1 MKKLILLSILCIL
14 SGSATAQTVKE
25 RTRIGKE
32 IRAVLN
38 AQVAAWNRGDIEGF
52 MEGYDK
58 SDGLVFLSGDSIT
71 RGWRQTLDRY
81 RRSYDS
87 KEKMGRLLFTD
98 LEIYVYS
105 REVAVVIGSW
115 LLERTG
121 DRPHGKFSLVFRR
134 LKPGW
139 RIVLDHTS

>member
-25 RTRIGKE
+25 RARIGKE

-38 AQVAAWNRGDIEGF
+38 AQVGAWNRGDIEGF

-87 KEKMGRLLFTD
+87 KEKMGRLSFTD

>member
-1 MKKLILLSILCIL
+1 MKRLILLSILFVL
-14 SGSATAQTVKE
+14 TGSAAAQTVREK
-25 RTRIGKE
+25 TIISKE
-32 IRAVLN
+32 IRAVLD
-38 AQVAAWNRGDIEGF
+38 AQVGAWNRGDIEGF

-58 SDGLVFLSGDSIT
+58 SDGLVFLSGNSIT
-71 RGWRQTLDRY
+71 RGWRQTLERY

-87 KEKMGRLLFTD
+87 KEKMGRLSFTD
-98 LEIYVYS
+98 LEVYVYS
-105 REVAVVIGSW
+105 RDVAVVIGSW
-115 LLERTG
+115 LLERAG